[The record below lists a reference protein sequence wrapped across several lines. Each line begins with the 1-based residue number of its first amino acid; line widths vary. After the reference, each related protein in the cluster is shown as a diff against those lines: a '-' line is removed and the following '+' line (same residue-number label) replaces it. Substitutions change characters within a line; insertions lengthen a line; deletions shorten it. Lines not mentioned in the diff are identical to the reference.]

1 MNKKSIYNRGK
12 FERETEVAVE
22 EDFKFEEYPE
32 CEIFEIDTNDLDYE
46 KTAFLSN
53 FKVVNIKDEN
63 NIVRTVLMLI
73 LYDENGDWFTS
84 YLHQDPYFLLKCK
97 EGFEND
103 VLSFLEKRF
112 EGEFSSLRVIE
123 KMDLSEMNHLSGK
136 KRKFIKLSFMTVS
149 KMHFVRKALTLKI
162 FEFKRKYKPKK
173 RKNADT
179 FEDIFELIDNLYEHD
194 LSYSARAC
202 IDNDIRVAFW
212 YNVTVRKGF
221 VHKIIKEEE
230 ILEKPDF
237 SVLAFDIETTKAPL
251 KFPDPDIDCVMLI
264 SYVIDQETF
273 LIVNREILS
282 KDIQPFDY
290 NPLPGINSEV
300 IIFNEKD
307 EKQCL
312 LKFFEHIKITKPL
325 IITTFNG
332 DFFDIPFISKRAA
345 NHNLDINKIL
355 GFKESNSGKF
365 SGEFIFC
372 HLDCFYWVKRDAFLP
387 HGSHG
392 LKAVTK
398 AKLGY
403 NPIEVDPED
412 MVPLAKDDPQKLCE
426 YSVSDAVATYY
437 LYMKH
442 IHDFVFA
449 LCMIVPMNPDDV
461 LRRGSGTLCEY
472 LLMAQ
477 AYKNEIVI
485 PNKKKRKTDKYYKGH
500 LIENETYVGGY
511 VECLNNGIYRADIE
525 TAFKM
530 DANRYETLIE
540 TTKKVIDFFVRVEK
554 SENINNIENINEVK
568 NMVQEKLKDIMMI
581 IKENGNKEI
590 DLLPL
595 IYHVDVSS
603 MYPNIILTNRLQ
615 PTAIVNNR
623 ICSNCIYNEPKNNCK
638 KNMGWDW
645 KAQYYPISQ
654 PEYEKIKLE
663 NKRDDLKQAIK
674 TYCQKNYK
682 RYHKTVIE
690 YKEDTVCMREHP
702 FYVDTIRDFRDL
714 RMKYKGLAKVYKKKE
729 REANKN
735 NKVNE
740 ANDAHVLGVFYDSLQ
755 LAHKIILNSF
765 YGYVM
770 KKGARWYSMEMAA
783 MVTNT
788 GAKIIQESRELMD
801 KIGKPLELDTD
812 GIWTLL
818 PKGFPENFTLK
829 TKNGKNLNF
838 SFPCSLINW
847 LIYDKYKNTQY
858 QTIQKDEPDYKTRTE
873 MSIFF
878 EIDGPYRAMV
888 IPAAREENKKLK
900 KRYCV
905 FNFDGS
911 ISEIKGFE
919 IKRRGELGIVKI
931 FQKEIFSQFLKG
943 NSLKTLY
950 DACAETSRKW
960 LRVITEKGKN
970 MSEEKIIELFSQL
983 KVLSKPVSEYNNPNS
998 IAVTSAIR
1006 LSKILGTPL
1015 GNTGGLNCKY
1025 IISKKPI
1032 NEKLSLR
1039 AIPTVLFKLNMK
1051 KRNEFLKKW
1060 LKVNDA
1066 QNETLKT
1073 IIDWDY
1079 YYERL
1084 VFILQKIVIIPAI
1097 LQGLENPLPE
1107 VAGPD
1112 WVEKKLAEKNN
1123 KHKQVGINQ
1132 FFSIVPKTIED
1143 IKNLNKGTE
1152 SAVKKPKFELQ
1163 EENNENRVNNISKEK
1178 MIEEEIMPDKKAML
1192 EDMKSLRLTLLK
1204 KKWREERKKKK
1215 TNSID
1220 KIQMESQDLQAYAQQ
1235 IEQKIRQTQW
1245 QVIKISKSEN
1255 GFIKY
1260 WILINNKV
1268 LISKK
1273 IHIYKTIYINSIQ
1286 KKENLEES
1294 KKKLP
1299 REKTSYFLYKYDIEE
1314 RAFHKN
1320 FTNLDYYLT
1329 NPNIEGVYETNVD
1342 LDFRAIALTG
1352 NICRLK
1358 KGVGRNKNF
1367 ELEDIV
1373 RDKLNK
1379 SKNSFD
1385 GSIFKGINFLYA
1397 WIVEIKNRLFAM
1409 VFTLDKLT
1417 VIKYQNYKEKKDFSA
1432 PYKNYLKESIER
1444 NFGENHTH
1452 FDADLIEINYLFCDE
1467 IEEFNKLFTQ
1477 VILGN
1482 RSELK
1487 YSPSLT
1493 IIESHTPSINQSIK
1507 NLEHHLPLLEL
1518 KGDLPKDVK
1527 YSSLDW
1533 HLIFADFGIVK
1544 FKNLEDRILLID
1556 NLSSFSKVPIC
1567 NLGLNVEISIIRAID
1582 VMFARELDEN
1592 YSIWWFS
1599 KNKQPDLGTKKKNQ
1613 FSENIFQQQILL
1625 CNFSTPCISEN
1636 YVFEIDVNLF
1646 HFNSLIVSEI
1656 FKDLNKEVL
1665 LMKSKNKKNRRN
1677 KLFEEFTINNKMGF
1691 KIVNKLF
1698 LNWYKEVYTRDDKT
1712 ADIMLQ
1718 NLVRW
1723 MCSEESYFFDPYLKQ
1738 TFDKIVKNIFE
1749 DFIDCLEELGAEI
1762 IYADPYK
1769 LFIKTSRK
1777 TYYSANNFIK
1787 FVLESILENTKFSY
1801 LKLKIRTVYK
1811 TFIFYDIYNYTGLNI
1826 NLEDIPD
1833 DKQVSEEDINRK
1845 LGHTSKWKLKEFF
1858 PPIVQNYFENV
1869 FFEIVVK
1876 YTEFLLENQKE
1887 AKNKNDLNEEE
1898 LYKKMENYMFNDFSS
1913 KIYELL
1919 QHIKQQQRLNEYNTY
1934 EENIK
1939 KCKEK
1944 SIIQENSF
1952 IDKSDHFEEEEED
1965 AYEADSFL
1973 IDDIGEEEEE
1983 PEDHFLN
1990 KRYNEPIKKKRKKK
2004 KSKKEKTESIKEWV
2018 FPNFPGTKYKGKII
2032 VLEFIK
2038 ILFEVLIRERHYLN
2052 DIFLRL
2058 KSDLLDFI
2066 GVSRY
2071 SDEGNFE
2078 RVFLKFNLINV
2089 ICKHCFMVRNID
2101 VFMDFD
2107 SDSKSFKCIC
2117 NSYYD
2122 KNMIENKILYLLKE
2136 SYKFYL
2142 NQNKYCLDCKSIK
2155 EDYLNRKCY
2164 CGGNYPNKNDKNLE
2178 EFLIEADHGFGNFK
2192 NLADLCEFDILK
2204 SYLIDIGYN

>member
-12 FERETEVAVE
+12 FEREPEVAVE

-32 CEIFEIDTNDLDYE
+32 CKIFEIDPTNLDYE

-53 FKVVNIKDEN
+53 FQVVNIKDEN
-63 NIVRTVLMLI
+63 NLERTVLMLI
-73 LYDENGDWFTS
+73 FYDENGDWFTS

-112 EGEFSSLRVIE
+112 EGEFSSLRIVE

-149 KMHFVRKALTLKI
+149 KMHFVRKGLNLKI
-162 FEFKRKYKPKK
+162 HEFKKKYKPKK

-179 FEDIFELIDNLYEHD
+179 FEDIFELIENLYEHD
-194 LSYSARAC
+194 LSYSARAL
-202 IDNDIRVAFW
+202 IDNNIRVAFW
-212 YNVTVRKGF
+212 YNLTVRKGF
-221 VHKIIKEEE
+221 IHKIEKDEK

-237 SVLAFDIETTKAPL
+237 TVLAFDIETTKAPL
-251 KFPDPDIDCVMLI
+251 KFPDADIDCVMLI

-282 KDIQPFDY
+282 KDIEPFDY
-290 NPLPGINSEV
+290 NPLPGISSEV
-300 IIFNEKD
+300 TIYNEKD
-307 EKQCL
+307 EKTCL
-312 LKFFEHIKITKPL
+312 EKFFKHIKQTKPF
-325 IITTFNG
+325 IITSFNG
-332 DFFDIPFISKRAA
+332 DFFDIPFIQKRAA
-345 NHNLDINKIL
+345 NHNLDIKTIL
-355 GFKESNSGKF
+355 GWKESNSGKF

-412 MVPLAKDDPQKLCE
+412 MLPLAKDDPQKLCE

-477 AYKNEIVI
+477 AYGNNIVF
-485 PNKKKRKTDKYYKGH
+485 PNKKKRKMDKYYKGH

-511 VECLNNGIYRADIE
+511 VECLNNGIYRSDIK

-530 DANRYETLIE
+530 DASRYESLIE
-540 TTKKVIDFFVRVEK
+540 TTNKVIEFFVRVEK
-554 SENINNIENINEVK
+554 SENVNNVENINEVK
-568 NMVQEKLKDIMMI
+568 NMIQEKLKNIMLL
-581 IKENGNKEI
+581 IKENGEKEI
-590 DLLPL
+590 DILPL

-645 KAQYYPISQ
+645 KATYYPISQ

-663 NKRDDLKQAIK
+663 NSTADLKQAIK

-714 RMKYKGLAKVYKKKE
+714 RYKYKGLAKVYKKKE
-729 REANKN
+729 RETNDKGQIT
-735 NKVNE
+735 E
-740 ANDAHVLGVFYDSLQ
+740 ANEAHVLGVFYDSLQ

-818 PKGFPENFTLK
+818 PKGFPENFNLK
-829 TKNGKNLNF
+829 TKNGKTLNF

-847 LIYDKYKNTQY
+847 LIYDKYKNPQY
-858 QTIQKDEPDYKTRTE
+858 QTIEKNESDYKTRTE

-943 NSLKTLY
+943 DSLKTLY
-950 DACAETSRKW
+950 EACAETSRKW

-970 MSEEKIIELFSQL
+970 MSEEKIIELFAQL

-1006 LSKILGTPL
+1006 LSEILGTPL

-1025 IISKKPI
+1025 IISRKPI

-1039 AIPTVLFKLNMK
+1039 AIPTILFKLGT
-1051 KRNEFLKKW
+1051 KRRTELLKKW
-1060 LKVNDA
+1060 LKLNEVKD
-1066 QNETLKT
+1066 ETLKT

-1084 VFILQKIVIIPAI
+1084 VFILQKVVIIPAI

-1107 VAGPD
+1107 VQGPD

-1123 KHKQVGINQ
+1123 THKQVGINK
-1132 FFSIVPKTIED
+1132 FFNIVPRTIED
-1143 IKNLNKGTE
+1143 IKNLNKPLE
-1152 SAVKKPKFELQ
+1152 RSVFKKKKKFELELE
-1163 EENNENRVNNISKEK
+1163 EENKIEK
-1178 MIEEEIMPDKKAML
+1178 DQMIEEKLPEKKAML

-1204 KKWREERKKKK
+1204 KKWREERQKKK

-1220 KIQMESQDLQAYAQQ
+1220 KIQMETQDLQAYAQQ

-1245 QVIKISKSEN
+1245 QVLKISKPEN

-1273 IHIYKTIYINSIQ
+1273 IHIFKTIYINSIN
-1286 KKENLEES
+1286 KKENLIES

-1314 RAFHKN
+1314 RDFHHK

-1329 NPNIEGVYETNVD
+1329 NPNIEGVYETNID
-1342 LDFRAIALTG
+1342 LDFRAMALSG

-1367 ELEDIV
+1367 EMNDIV
-1373 RDKLNK
+1373 MDKLNK
-1379 SKNSFD
+1379 SKNNFD
-1385 GSIFKGINFLYA
+1385 GSIFKGINFLFA
-1397 WIVEIKNRLFAM
+1397 WVIEIKNRLFAM
-1409 VFTLDKLT
+1409 IFTMDQLT
-1417 VIKYQNYKEKKDFSA
+1417 VIKYQNYKEKKDFAA

-1444 NFGENHTH
+1444 NFGENHTN
-1452 FDADLIEINYLFCDE
+1452 FDADLININYLFCDE
-1467 IEEFNKLFTQ
+1467 LEEFNKLFIK
-1477 VILGN
+1477 VIQEN

-1493 IIESHTPSINQSIK
+1493 IIESHTPTIIQSIK
-1507 NLEHHLPLLEL
+1507 TLENHLPLLEL
-1518 KGDLPKDVK
+1518 KGDLPKDIK
-1527 YSSLDW
+1527 YSSLNW

-1556 NLSSFSKVPIC
+1556 NLSCFSQVPIC
-1567 NLGLNVEISIIRAID
+1567 NLGINVENSIIRAID
-1582 VMFARELDEN
+1582 VMFARELDDN
-1592 YSIWWFS
+1592 YCVWWFS
-1599 KNKQPDLGTKKKNQ
+1599 KNKEPDLGTKKKAQ

-1691 KIVNKLF
+1691 KIVKKLF
-1698 LNWYKEVYTRDDKT
+1698 LNWYKEVYLNDNKT
-1712 ADIMLQ
+1712 ADIILQ

-1749 DFIDCLEELGAEI
+1749 DFIDSLEELGAEL
-1762 IYADPYK
+1762 IYANPYK
-1769 LFIKTSRK
+1769 LFIKTNRK

-1833 DKQVSEEDINRK
+1833 DKQVSEEDINKK

-1858 PPIVQNYFENV
+1858 PLIVQNYFENV

-1876 YTEFLLENQKE
+1876 YTEFLLENQKK
-1887 AKNKNDLNEEE
+1887 AKNKNDLNKEE

-1919 QHIKQQQRLNEYNTY
+1919 QHIKQQQRLNEYNDY
-1934 EENIK
+1934 EEKIK
-1939 KCKEK
+1939 KNKEK
-1944 SIIQENSF
+1944 SIIQETSF
-1952 IDKSDHFEEEEED
+1952 IDKSDHYEEEVED
-1965 AYEADSFL
+1965 DNYEADSFL
-1973 IDDIGEEEEE
+1973 IDDLEEEE
-1983 PEDHFLN
+1983 PEENFLN
-1990 KRYNEPIKKKRKKK
+1990 KRYNEPINKKKRKRIKKNKK
-2004 KSKKEKTESIKEWV
+2004 KAKEKENTKEWV
-2018 FPNFPGTKYKGKII
+2018 FPNFPGSKYKGQTI

-2038 ILFEVLIRERHYLN
+2038 ILFEILIRERHYLN
-2052 DIFLRL
+2052 DIFIRL

-2066 GVSRY
+2066 GISRY

-2078 RVFLKFNLINV
+2078 NVFFKFNLMNI
-2089 ICKHCFMVRNID
+2089 ICKKCYMVRNID
-2101 VFMDFD
+2101 VFMDFHN
-2107 SDSKSFKCIC
+2107 SDKCFKCIC
-2117 NSYYD
+2117 GSVYD

-2136 SYKFYL
+2136 CYKFFL
-2142 NQNKYCLDCKSIK
+2142 NQNQYCLDCKSIK
-2155 EDYLNRKCY
+2155 EDYLGEKCY
-2164 CGGNYPNKNDKNLE
+2164 CGGNYPRKDDDNLE
-2178 EFLIEADHGFGNFK
+2178 EFLIEAKNGYGNFK
-2192 NLADLCEFDILK
+2192 NLADLCEFDVLK
-2204 SYLIDIGYN
+2204 SYLIDMSFN